1 MAVHLQG
8 DSEDSSMAD
17 INVTPLVDVM
27 LVLLIIFMI
36 TAPMLHRGV
45 EVALPR
51 TVAAEEIRMR
61 VDDPLVL
68 TINTDG
74 LVYVRDKPIHPTVLV
89 ERLTA
94 ILAQRDDKQV
104 FIKGDRN
111 ITYGQFI
118 EVVGL
123 LNQGGIQ
130 HLGLVAEEIAPR
142 TGESR
147 PGEAGEESQDS

>member
-1 MAVHLQG
+1 MALHLHAA
-8 DSEDSSMAD
+8 DDDDATMAD

-51 TVAAEEIRMR
+51 TASPGEIQMR

-68 TINTDG
+68 TVKPDG
-74 LVYVRDKPIHPTVLV
+74 TVYIREQPYHPSILV
-89 ERLTA
+89 EHLTG

-123 LNQGGIQ
+123 LHQGGIV
-130 HLGLVAEEIAPR
+130 HLGLVAEGITED
-142 TGESR
+142 G
-147 PGEAGEESQDS
+147 

>member
-1 MAVHLQG
+1 MAVYLQAG
-8 DSEDSSMAD
+8 DDDESTMAD

-36 TAPMLHRGV
+36 TAPMLHSGV

-51 TVAAEEIRMR
+51 TVQANEIPMR

-68 TINTDG
+68 TIRTDG
-74 LVYVRDKPIHPTVLV
+74 LVYVRDQPYHPSILV
-89 ERLTA
+89 ERLTD

-118 EVVGL
+118 EVIGL
-123 LNQGGIQ
+123 LNKGGVQ
-130 HLGLVAEEIAPR
+130 HVGLVAEEITDDR
-142 TGESR
+142 EG
-147 PGEAGEESQDS
+147 

>member
-1 MAVHLQG
+1 MAVHLQAG
-8 DSEDSSMAD
+8 DDDESTIAD

-36 TAPMLHRGV
+36 TAPMLHSGV

-51 TVAAEEIRMR
+51 TVKANEIEMR

-68 TINTDG
+68 TVRTDG
-74 LVYVRDKPIHPTVLV
+74 LVYVRDQPVLV
-89 ERLTA
+89 ERLTGL
-94 ILAQRDDKQV
+94 LAQRDDKQV
-104 FIKGDRN
+104 FVKGDRN

-118 EVVGL
+118 EVIGL

-130 HLGLVAEEIAPR
+130 YIGLVAEEIADDR
-142 TGESR
+142 EGRAS
-147 PGEAGEESQDS
+147 G

>member
-1 MAVHLQG
+1 MAIHLHAG
-8 DSEDSSMAD
+8 ETDDEGSMAD

-51 TVAAEEIRMR
+51 TVNPGEIPMR

-68 TINTDG
+68 TIKTDG
-74 LVYVRDKPIHPTVLV
+74 LVYVRDQPFHPSVLV

-94 ILAQRDDKQV
+94 ILAQRDDEQV

-118 EVVGL
+118 EIVGL
-123 LNQGGIQ
+123 LNEGGIR
-130 HLGLVAEEIAPR
+130 HLGLVAEEVAR
-142 TGESR
+142 KER
-147 PGEAGEESQDS
+147 R

>member
-1 MAVHLQG
+1 MAFHLHG
-8 DSEDSSMAD
+8 GENDESSMAD

-51 TVAAEEIRMR
+51 MVAAEEIPMR

-68 TINTDG
+68 SIQPDG
-74 LVYVRDKPIHPTVLV
+74 LVYVRDQPVHPSMLV
-89 ERLTA
+89 ERLEG
-94 ILAQRDDKQV
+94 ILAQREDKQV

-118 EVVGL
+118 EVVGV
-123 LNQGGIQ
+123 LNKGGIQ
-130 HLGLVAEEIAPR
+130 HLGLVAEELDDR
-142 TGESR
+142 GS
-147 PGEAGEESQDS
+147 

>member
-1 MAVHLQG
+1 MAFKLDSG
-8 DSEDSSMAD
+8 DGEQDAMAD

-36 TAPMLHRGV
+36 TAPMLHQGV

-51 TVAAEEIRMR
+51 SASAEEIQLRAE
-61 VDDPLVL
+61 DPLVL
-68 TINTDG
+68 TLKTDG
-74 LVYVRDKPIHPTVLV
+74 MVYIRDQPVHPNILV
-89 ERLTA
+89 ERLNG
-94 ILAQRDDKQV
+94 ILAQRDDRQV

-130 HLGLVAEEIAPR
+130 HIGLVAEKLVE
-142 TGESR
+142 
-147 PGEAGEESQDS
+147 PGSS

>member
-1 MAVHLQG
+1 MAVHLQAG
-8 DSEDSSMAD
+8 DDDESTIAD

-36 TAPMLHRGV
+36 TAPMLHSGV

-51 TVAAEEIRMR
+51 TVKANEIEMR

-68 TINTDG
+68 TVRTDG
-74 LVYVRDKPIHPTVLV
+74 LVYVRDQPVHPSILV
-89 ERLTA
+89 ERLTGL
-94 ILAQRDDKQV
+94 LAQRDDKQV
-104 FIKGDRN
+104 FVKGDRN

-118 EVVGL
+118 EVIGL

-130 HLGLVAEEIAPR
+130 YIGLVAEEIADDR
-142 TGESR
+142 EGRAS
-147 PGEAGEESQDS
+147 G

>member
-1 MAVHLQG
+1 MAVHLHAG
-8 DSEDSSMAD
+8 DSDDASMAD

-51 TVAAEEIRMR
+51 TVAPEEIRMR

-68 TINTDG
+68 TIQTDG
-74 LVYVRDKPIHPTVLV
+74 LVYVRDKPVHPSVLV
-89 ERLTA
+89 GRLTS
-94 ILAQRDDKQV
+94 ILAQRDDQQV

-123 LNQGGIQ
+123 LNQGGIR
-130 HLGLVAEEIAPR
+130 HLGLVAEEISPQLQTPPAGAP
-142 TGESR
+142 
-147 PGEAGEESQDS
+147 

>member
-1 MAVHLQG
+1 MGVHLQ
-8 DSEDSSMAD
+8 DEYDEDMAMAD

-36 TAPMLHRGV
+36 TAPNLHLGFDV
-45 EVALPR
+45 DLPQ
-51 TVAAEEIRMR
+51 TVATDKR

-68 TINTDG
+68 IIKTDG
-74 LVYVRDKPIHPTVLV
+74 FVLIRDEPVHPTRLV
-89 ERLTA
+89 DRLSA

-104 FIKGDRN
+104 YIKGDRN

-123 LNQGGIQ
+123 LNQGGIR
-130 HLGLVAEEIAPR
+130 HIGLVAEEITARP
-142 TGESR
+142 R
-147 PGEAGEESQDS
+147 PGKNG

>member
-1 MAVHLQG
+1 MAFELNSGEGEQ
-8 DSEDSSMAD
+8 EAMAN

-36 TAPMLHRGV
+36 TAPMLHQGV

-51 TVAAEEIRMR
+51 SAAAEEIPLRT
-61 VDDPLVL
+61 DDPLVL
-68 TINTDG
+68 TVRTDG
-74 LVYVRDKPIHPTVLV
+74 LIYIRDQPVHPGILV
-89 ERLTA
+89 ERLNA
-94 ILAQRDDKQV
+94 ILAHREDRQV

-123 LNQGGIQ
+123 LHKGGIQ
-130 HLGLVAEEIAPR
+130 HIGLVAEQLTA
-142 TGESR
+142 TGS
-147 PGEAGEESQDS
+147 